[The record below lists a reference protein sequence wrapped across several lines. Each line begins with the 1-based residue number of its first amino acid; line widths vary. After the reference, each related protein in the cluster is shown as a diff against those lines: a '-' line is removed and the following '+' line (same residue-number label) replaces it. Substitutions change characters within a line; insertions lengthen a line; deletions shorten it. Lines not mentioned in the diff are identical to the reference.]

1 MNTDPI
7 IDRRSAVHLSWR
19 SPIVWLAFLITLGF
33 FAALF
38 TMMLMTNTSPDMML
52 GALMAAFSGIVGYYF
67 GSSSTSAGKDAA
79 ISDLTK
85 TAAVA
90 ATTTAQATQVAA
102 DAVAAAGGPVP
113 AAGGASAPIQA
124 GQVAIQAETVS
135 VDSSSTAMKGNP

>member
-1 MNTDPI
+1 MITSPV
-7 IDRRSAVHLSWR
+7 DRRAAQPHASWR

-85 TAAVA
+85 TAAAVA
-90 ATTTAQATQVAA
+90 STAQATQVAA
-102 DAVAAAGGPVP
+102 EAAQAAGGV
-113 AAGGASAPIQA
+113 AAGPGAASAPLPVGEVVIEA
-124 GQVAIQAETVS
+124 DNSTVS
-135 VDSSSTAMKGNP
+135 SSPTTTKGNP